1 MISSTRRRFW
11 MNPFFQSIYLVPTH
25 LPTTWFSGF
34 SKFLFS
40 NKIVY
45 HRSDC
50 SKVCEMHKIFV
61 SKRSSWNEWVSSPQ
75 NSNNC
80 LGKTSKN
87 IILEFRDIVK
97 LVGAECL
104 SNASPNAVATLKN
117 VISLSISPPPL
128 SCVYFSPRR
137 TFVVK
142 KFRGGGL
149 ECSGDK
155 KFWG

>member
-1 MISSTRRRFW
+1 M
-11 MNPFFQSIYLVPTH
+11 
-25 LPTTWFSGF
+25 
-34 SKFLFS
+34 
-40 NKIVY
+40 
-45 HRSDC
+45 
-50 SKVCEMHKIFV
+50 
-61 SKRSSWNEWVSSPQ
+61 SSPQ

-104 SNASPNAVATLKN
+104 SNASPNAVATLNN

-142 KFRGGGL
+142 HFRGWGL

-155 KFWG
+155 KVLGSNFFGGFHWSKRSACTLGPSLAYTIFQSKIKISVPNSSRGRVSELGTKS